1 MKTEVNVIMVK
12 DRYTQKRYIMD
23 FSTFQNIQ
31 EIVSFYN
38 DSIYNLPDDL
48 MVELRTS
55 LDCEDCETVNL
66 NHLVFL
72 N

>member
-1 MKTEVNVIMVK
+1 MKTEVNDIFVK
-12 DRYTQKRYIMD
+12 DRYTQKKYMMD
-23 FSTFQNIQ
+23 FSTFQKVK
-31 EIVSFYN
+31 EIVTFYN

-48 MVELRTS
+48 MVELRIS
-55 LDCEDCETVNL
+55 PDCEDCETVKI